1 MKKKIIIGSI
11 CFIIIVVMYSY
22 LSYPG
27 KKLNDNYVEVVSI
40 KDGDT
45 FEVYELLDKQ
55 KDENEISEISKESQ
69 KAEILNRVPMIGRRL
84 MFAVIF
90 MNSLN
95 RKVFIMVFHQ

>member
-1 MKKKIIIGSI
+1 
-11 CFIIIVVMYSY
+11 MYSY